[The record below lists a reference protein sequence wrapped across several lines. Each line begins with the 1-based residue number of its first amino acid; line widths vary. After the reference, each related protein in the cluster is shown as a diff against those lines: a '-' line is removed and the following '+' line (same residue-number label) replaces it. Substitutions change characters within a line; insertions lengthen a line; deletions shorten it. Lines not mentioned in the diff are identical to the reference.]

1 MRRVEAGELPGVER
15 KRPDTPWE
23 AKGRS
28 SKDAKQRREMN
39 QSVYLK
45 VVWKKRL
52 KKKKALI
59 SRRTILNTSFLKPDF
74 FFLGSIPSLEP
85 NTGLELM
92 TLRSRPELRS

>member
-74 FFLGSIPSLEP
+74 FFFRLHTQLGAQH
-85 NTGLELM
+85 
-92 TLRSRPELRS
+92 RA